1 MAQRRLPSKDEQR
14 SPYFQEYGPIKR
26 RRLQG
31 QAEVDDLPVVPPR
44 PIQRRRRRSNPLRL
58 LLWGIVLL
66 GGLTLLPP
74 LVVRAA
80 WGDSIVSGVTIQGLP
95 VQGMRPEAVKAA
107 LEARYADFVRQPVSI
122 GFGDQRWNPSLAE
135 LGGRLELDATVAA
148 AQRVGRSPNPLD
160 QGRDLWRA
168 WRGGLEIAPRL
179 SVDARRVQDYLATTL
194 DPVQHAPID
203 GALSTAAGAVAT
215 TPSQPGRQ
223 LLVDA
228 TTLDVLDSLSSLEPR
243 TVALRTRAL
252 PPTIGDEGVAVG
264 AAQARQLLQSPLT
277 LKQGGRNWVWE
288 PAKLAEVVRVRRNGQ
303 QLVVEP
309 DDEALREATARLAE
323 LVDTGSVEP
332 RLQIDASG
340 NLQVIQD
347 GKTGVALRQEDAAS
361 AIAVALRDGNSEL
374 ELPVDEL
381 RPRIDSAGL
390 AGLGINAL
398 VGEGKTSFVGSAQYR
413 ITNIKAGATRLHGVL
428 IAPGEEFSFNTT
440 IGEINAENG
449 FVEGYAIIGN
459 RTQLEWGG
467 GICQDSTTVFRAAFW
482 AGLPITERHAHAF
495 RISWYEAYDPIGMDA
510 TIYTGAQDLKFLND
524 TSNWLLMQVWVDEAN
539 EVLTVQL
546 YGTPTGRTVR
556 LDGPHID
563 NEVPPPVEPVYVDDP
578 SKPAGS
584 VEQTDLARGGMDITV
599 YRIVGEDGVERAPEP
614 FFTRFKAWPNVFVRG
629 TGGI

>member
-1 MAQRRLPSKDEQR
+1 MAQRRLPRNDEQH

-26 RRLQG
+26 RRAQ
-31 QAEVDDLPVVPPR
+31 ETPDETVPSVPQR
-44 PIQRRRRRSNPLRL
+44 LARRRRRRNTPLRL
-58 LLWGIVLL
+58 LIWAVVVLI
-66 GGLTLLPP
+66 GLTLAPP
-74 LVVRAA
+74 VVVRAA
-80 WGDSIVSGVTIQGLP
+80 FGDSIVPGVTIQGMP
-95 VQGMRPEAVKAA
+95 VQGMPPEAVKAA
-107 LEARYADFVRQPVSI
+107 LEARYADFLREPVSI
-122 GFGDQRWNPSLAE
+122 SFGDQRWNPTLAE
-135 LGGRLELDATVAA
+135 LGARLDLDATVAA

-179 SVDARRVQDYLATTL
+179 TVDLGRVQGYLATNL
-194 DPVQHAPID
+194 DAIQHAPVD
-203 GALSTAAGAVAT
+203 GALSVAAGNVAT

-223 LLVDA
+223 LLIDA
-228 TTLDVLDSLSSLEPR
+228 TAIDVLDSISSLEPR

-252 PPTIGDEGVAVG
+252 TPTIDDAGVATG
-264 AAQARQLLQSPLT
+264 AAQAQQLLQGPLT
-277 LKQGGRNWVWE
+277 LKQGQRTWVWE
-288 PAKLAEVVRVRRNGQ
+288 PAKLAEVMRVRRDGQ
-303 QLVVEP
+303 ALSAEP
-309 DDEALREATARLAE
+309 DDEALRAATARLAE

-332 RLQIDASG
+332 RLQIDANG

-347 GKTGVALRQEDAAS
+347 GKTGVALRQADAAN
-361 AIAVALRDGNSEL
+361 AIATALRDGNREL

-381 RPRIDSAGL
+381 RPRIDPAGL

-398 VGEGKTSFVGSAQYR
+398 VGEGKTSFAGSAPYR
-413 ITNIKAGATRLHGVL
+413 ITNIKAGASRLHGVL

-440 IGEINAENG
+440 IGEISAENG

-524 TSNWLLMQVWVDEAN
+524 TPNWLLMQVWVDEAN
-539 EVLTVQL
+539 QVLTVQL

-556 LDGPHID
+556 LDGPHIT
-563 NEVPPPVEPVYVDDP
+563 NELPPPAEPVYVDDP

-584 VEQTDLARGGMDITV
+584 VEQTDMARGGMDITV
-599 YRIVGEDGVERAPEP
+599 YRIIAEGGVERSPEP